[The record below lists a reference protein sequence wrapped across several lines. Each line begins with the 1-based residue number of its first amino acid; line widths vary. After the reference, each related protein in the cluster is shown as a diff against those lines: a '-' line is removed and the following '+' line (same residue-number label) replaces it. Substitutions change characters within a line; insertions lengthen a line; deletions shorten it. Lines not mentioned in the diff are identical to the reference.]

1 MNEVSITIR
10 ICNRNYRIKVAV
22 ENEQIVRDS
31 IHQISQNIE
40 NFHKQFPGRDD
51 QDYMAMVLID
61 FITSKQN
68 QAANFSSNEL
78 ILKKLKKI
86 NALLDS

>member
-10 ICNRNYRIKVAV
+10 ICNRNYRIKVDIK
-22 ENEQIVRDS
+22 NEQIVRDS

-40 NFHKQFPGRDD
+40 KFHKHFPGRDD

-68 QAANFSSNEL
+68 QNANTLSNEF
-78 ILKKLKKI
+78 ILEKLKKI
-86 NALLDS
+86 NTLLDS